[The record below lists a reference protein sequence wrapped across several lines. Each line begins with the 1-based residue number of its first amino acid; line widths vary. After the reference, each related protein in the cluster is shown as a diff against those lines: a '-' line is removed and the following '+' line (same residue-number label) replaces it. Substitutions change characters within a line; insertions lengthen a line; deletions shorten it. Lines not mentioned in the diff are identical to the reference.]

1 MDKSMLRI
9 TSFHALFI
17 LLSALSTKNPTTYL
31 PTSHTNIKYYND
43 DILFSLLDVRETVCG

>member
-1 MDKSMLRI
+1 MLRI